1 MRILGGLIHTQD
13 AVESIRVTCAT
24 AASAGA
30 LAERGVEV
38 RSLEDDAG
46 ANQWALDEADIIILG
61 VKPHYLLGLLR
72 EVAPHA
78 PESAVMVSI
87 AAGITVEHME
97 QLWPGALIRTMPNTL
112 SQVGKGVTGLSAG
125 SRVTEDQLQ
134 AVTRVFETV
143 ESVLQVDESSL
154 NALSTFSGSGPA
166 FVYFFIE
173 RFMEVAHEHGFTPEQ
188 ATTMVQGT
196 FAGAM
201 ELLEHS
207 GKTPQELRGG
217 SDQPGWDDPSRPGGL
232 SGGGPQCHHP
242 RGERRRYCAVPRRW
256 PRASYLSRAAK
267 VSMSS
272 LVPETIIRSWLVTT
286 VFSVA

>member
-1 MRILGGLIHTQD
+1 VTLSLPRIAILGTGHMGGAILGGLIQTQD
-13 AVESIRVTCAT
+13 AFESIRVTCAT
-24 AASAGA
+24 AASARA

-97 QLWPGALIRTMPNTL
+97 QLWAGALIRTMPNTP

-143 ESVLQVDESSL
+143 GSVLQVDESSL

-207 GKTPQELRGG
+207 GKTPQELREAVT
-217 SDQPGWDDPSRPGGL
+217 SPGGTTQAAL
-232 SGGGPQCHHP
+232 
-242 RGERRRYCAVPRRW
+242 EVY
-256 PRASYLSRAAK
+256 RAADL
-267 VSMSS
+267 SA
-272 LVPETIIRSWLVTT
+272 IIREAS
-286 VFSVA
+286 AAAIARAEEMAKG

>member
-1 MRILGGLIHTQD
+1 MTLSLPRIAILGTGHMGGAILGGLIQTQD
-13 AVESIRVTCAT
+13 AFESIRVTCAT
-24 AASAGA
+24 AASARA

-97 QLWPGALIRTMPNTL
+97 QLWAGALIRTMPNTP

-143 ESVLQVDESSL
+143 GSVLQVDESSL

-201 ELLEHS
+201 ELLDRS
-207 GKTPQELRGG
+207 GKTPQELREAVT
-217 SDQPGWDDPSRPGGL
+217 SPGGTTQAAL
-232 SGGGPQCHHP
+232 
-242 RGERRRYCAVPRRW
+242 EVY
-256 PRASYLSRAAK
+256 RAADL
-267 VSMSS
+267 SA
-272 LVPETIIRSWLVTT
+272 IIREAS
-286 VFSVA
+286 AAAIARAEEMAKG

>member
-1 MRILGGLIHTQD
+1 MTLSLPRIAILGTGHMGGAILGGLIQTQD
-13 AVESIRVTCAT
+13 AFESIRVTCAT
-24 AASAGA
+24 AASARA

-87 AAGITVEHME
+87 AAGITVEQME
-97 QLWPGALIRTMPNTL
+97 QLWPGALIRTMPNTP

-143 ESVLQVDESSL
+143 GSVLQVDESSL

-207 GKTPQELRGG
+207 GKTPQELREAVT
-217 SDQPGWDDPSRPGGL
+217 SPGGTTQAAL
-232 SGGGPQCHHP
+232 
-242 RGERRRYCAVPRRW
+242 EVY
-256 PRASYLSRAAK
+256 RAADL
-267 VSMSS
+267 SA
-272 LVPETIIRSWLVTT
+272 IIREAS
-286 VFSVA
+286 AAAIARAEEMAKG

>member
-1 MRILGGLIHTQD
+1 MTLSLPRIAILGTGHMGGAILGGLIKTQD
-13 AVESIRVTCAT
+13 AFESIRVTCAT
-24 AASAGA
+24 AASVGA

-38 RSLEDDAG
+38 RSLEEDPL

-97 QLWPGALIRTMPNTL
+97 QLWAGALIRTMPNTP

-143 ESVLQVDESSL
+143 GSVLQVDESSL

-173 RFMEVAHEHGFTPEQ
+173 RFMEVALEHGFTPEQ

-207 GKTPQELRGG
+207 GKTPQELREAVT
-217 SDQPGWDDPSRPGGL
+217 SPGGTTQAAL
-232 SGGGPQCHHP
+232 
-242 RGERRRYCAVPRRW
+242 EVY
-256 PRASYLSRAAK
+256 RAADL
-267 VSMSS
+267 SA
-272 LVPETIIRSWLVTT
+272 IIREAS
-286 VFSVA
+286 AAAIARAEEMAKG

>member
-1 MRILGGLIHTQD
+1 MTLSLPRIAILGTGHMGGAILGGLIQTQD
-13 AVESIRVTCAT
+13 AFESIRVTCAT
-24 AASAGA
+24 AASARA

-97 QLWPGALIRTMPNTL
+97 QLWAGALIRTMPNTP

-143 ESVLQVDESSL
+143 GSVLQVDESSL

-207 GKTPQELRGG
+207 GKTPQELREAVT
-217 SDQPGWDDPSRPGGL
+217 SPGGTTQAAL
-232 SGGGPQCHHP
+232 
-242 RGERRRYCAVPRRW
+242 EVY
-256 PRASYLSRAAK
+256 RAADL
-267 VSMSS
+267 SA
-272 LVPETIIRSWLVTT
+272 IIWEASAAAIAR
-286 VFSVA
+286 AEEMAKG

>member
-1 MRILGGLIHTQD
+1 MTLSLPRIAILGTGHMGGAILGGLIQTQD
-13 AVESIRVTCAT
+13 AFESIRVTCAT
-24 AASAGA
+24 AASARA

-38 RSLEDDAG
+38 RSLEEDPL

-78 PESAVMVSI
+78 PESAVIVSI

-97 QLWPGALIRTMPNTL
+97 QLWPGALIRTMPNTP

-143 ESVLQVDESSL
+143 GSVLQVDESSL

-207 GKTPQELRGG
+207 GKTPQELREAVT
-217 SDQPGWDDPSRPGGL
+217 SPGGTTQAAL
-232 SGGGPQCHHP
+232 
-242 RGERRRYCAVPRRW
+242 EVY
-256 PRASYLSRAAK
+256 RAADL
-267 VSMSS
+267 SA
-272 LVPETIIRSWLVTT
+272 IIREAS
-286 VFSVA
+286 AAAIARAEEMAKG

>member
-1 MRILGGLIHTQD
+1 MGGAILGGLIKAQD
-13 AVESIRVTCAT
+13 AFESIRVTCAT
-24 AASAGA
+24 AASARA

-38 RSLEDDAG
+38 RNLEDDAG

-97 QLWPGALIRTMPNTL
+97 QLWAGALIRTMPNTP

-125 SRVTEDQLQ
+125 SQVTEDQLK

-143 ESVLQVDESSL
+143 GSVLQVDESSL

-173 RFMEVAHEHGFTPEQ
+173 RFMEVALEHGFTPEQ

-207 GKTPQELRGG
+207 GKTPQELREAVT
-217 SDQPGWDDPSRPGGL
+217 SPGGTTQAAL
-232 SGGGPQCHHP
+232 
-242 RGERRRYCAVPRRW
+242 EVY
-256 PRASYLSRAAK
+256 RAAD
-267 VSMSS
+267 
-272 LVPETIIRSWLVTT
+272 LGAIIREAS
-286 VFSVA
+286 AAAIARAEEMAKG